1 MLTGSLVRANPG
13 LAVPATGLPHRR
25 VDQVHRTRTTVK
37 LLVGV
42 AVTALSGCVSVQPEP
57 SAPARPESSR
67 PAQHL
72 APQIIR
78 PPVRDTLEALPDPK
92 PSARASR
99 RTAPAPPAARREDP
113 RPPQQRRPAQARPQQ
128 RRAAPPAPAPALPAP
143 VTGADVCALGRGYGH
158 WPAGS
163 PQSRICDDA
172 YGR

>member
-1 MLTGSLVRANPG
+1 M
-13 LAVPATGLPHRR
+13 
-25 VDQVHRTRTTVK
+25 HRTRTTVK

-42 AVTALSGCVSVQPEP
+42 AVTALSGCVSVQPDP
-57 SAPARPESSR
+57 SAPTRPPSSR
-67 PAQHL
+67 PAQDL
-72 APQIIR
+72 APQIVR

-92 PSARASR
+92 PSPPASR
-99 RTAPAPPAARREDP
+99 RAAPAPPAARRDGP
-113 RPPQQRRPAQARPQQ
+113 PPPQQHRPRPARPQP

-163 PQSRICDDA
+163 PQSRICDDT